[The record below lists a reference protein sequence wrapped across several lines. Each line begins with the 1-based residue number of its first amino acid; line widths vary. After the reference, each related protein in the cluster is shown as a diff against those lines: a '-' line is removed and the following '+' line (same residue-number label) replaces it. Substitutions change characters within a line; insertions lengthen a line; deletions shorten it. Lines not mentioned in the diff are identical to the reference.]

1 MKNPTAIFMNLLLL
15 IALAFPVFA
24 QHEEGSQP
32 IALKTSTRDIVWH
45 IGIASIAFARAGRLN
60 HRGEADRPRRKLA
73 RA

>member
-1 MKNPTAIFMNLLLL
+1 MKSPTAIFMNLLVL

-32 IALKTSTRDIVWH
+32 IALKTSTGTLFGTLELPQSRSRVRVVLI
-45 IGIASIAFARAGRLN
+45 IAGR
-60 HRGEADRPRRKLA
+60 ADRPRRKLA